1 MKTIDKLHYIS
12 QQSLTFSHLDAVKN
26 ALQAGCKWIQLRI
39 KDGSEENLYD
49 YALQAKVLCESY
61 QAKLIINDYADLA
74 LKCGADGVH
83 LGEHDIPVHQARQLL
98 GEGFIIG
105 ATANSFE
112 QIVRHA
118 HDGADYIGLGPYRFT
133 LTKKNLSP
141 VLGLDGYARIMEQV
155 HAVGIRIPVIA
166 IGGILQVD
174 IPAIL
179 RTGIYG
185 VALSGAI
192 TNAANG
198 AIVVKSIK
206 QALSVPALNSVH
218 LN

>member
-1 MKTIDKLHYIS
+1 MNTIDKLHYIS
-12 QQSLTFSHLDAVKN
+12 QQSLTFSHLDAIKE

-39 KDGSEENLYD
+39 KDESEENLSD
-49 YALQAKVLCESY
+49 YALQAKMLCKSY
-61 QAKLIINDYADLA
+61 QAKLIINDYADIA
-74 LKCGADGVH
+74 LKLGADGLH
-83 LGEHDIPVHQARQLL
+83 LGEHDLPVHRARQLL
-98 GEGFIIG
+98 GNSFIIG
-105 ATANSFE
+105 ATANTFE

-118 HDGADYIGLGPYRFT
+118 QDGADYIGLGPYRFT

-141 VLGLDGYARIMEQV
+141 VLGLEGYARIMEQV
-155 HAVGIRIPVIA
+155 NAAKIHIPVIA
-166 IGGILQVD
+166 IGGILPED

-179 RTGIYG
+179 QTGIYG

-198 AIVVKSIK
+198 AVAVKSIK
-206 QALSVPALNSVH
+206 QALSVPNLNSVH